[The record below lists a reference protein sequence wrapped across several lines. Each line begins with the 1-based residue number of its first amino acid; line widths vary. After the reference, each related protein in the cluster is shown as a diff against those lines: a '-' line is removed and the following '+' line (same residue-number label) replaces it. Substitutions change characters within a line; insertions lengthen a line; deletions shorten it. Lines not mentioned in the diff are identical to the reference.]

1 MSPPIDLIN
10 VSSVSSA
17 PQISAPTPNATHN
30 NLDQRSTHKQEP
42 HGKAEIHKESIQVDE
57 KTLSLGFIVDHSR
70 NIIKIR
76 ITTQN
81 TGELV
86 REFELK
92 GLTQVHHEPR
102 HTKGMM
108 VDDQT

>member
-1 MSPPIDLIN
+1 MSPPIDLLN
-10 VSSVSSA
+10 VTAMTQA

-42 HGKAEIHKESIQVDE
+42 HAKTEIHKESIQVDE
-57 KTLSLGFIVDHSR
+57 KTLSLGFSVDHSS

-76 ITTQN
+76 ITNQN

-102 HTKGMM
+102 QTKGMM

>member
-1 MSPPIDLIN
+1 MSPPLDIMN
-10 VSSVSSA
+10 VSQVAPA

-30 NLDQRSTHKQEP
+30 NLDQRSAQKQEP
-42 HGKAEIHKESIQVDE
+42 KAKPEIHKESIVIDE
-57 KTLSLGFIVDHSR
+57 KMLSLGFSVDHSSHV
-70 NIIKIR
+70 IKIR
-76 ITTQN
+76 ITNQN

-102 HTKGMM
+102 NTKGMM